1 MKISVS
7 KNTAFTAAA
16 ACAAIALLAA
26 PDLALAGTGGTELD
40 DVWITITDW
49 TQGTLGRI
57 IAGLMVVAGLGAGVI
72 RGSLAGFISGL
83 GAGIGLYN
91 TPTILEAVVGAT
103 LPAVDALH
111 ALPGVI

>member
-1 MKISVS
+1 MMKR
-7 KNTAFTAAA
+7 FTLPKECVVTLAVVGV
-16 ACAAIALLAA
+16 AIAMVAV

-40 DVWITITDW
+40 DVWTTITDW

-57 IAGLMVVAGLGAGVI
+57 ISGLMVVAGLGAGVI

-91 TPTILEAVVGAT
+91 TPKILEAVVGAT
-103 LPAVDALH
+103 LPL
-111 ALPGVI
+111 LS